1 MDMGFDATWCI
12 YSAFLN
18 FFSRWDDF
26 IDGIDAPIFFKKS
39 ASFIGASVASGVGFS
54 LMGLLFPPARRQH
67 RCGAL
72 LAAITATRFA
82 GVSWETS
89 AAKKIVK
96 AFEKADVVS
105 KYNSVISEYWSKIAT
120 AFDVSAKKVDADWEQ
135 YLQNLSTLIQS
146 CDQSSIREQSEELRS
161 LLVFLGQCP
170 QKLSPQLSILEKG
183 MFNMSNLFEKYRSA
197 GNDEAALMVANN
209 EFNKAPGDKAAFEQ
223 YFSFVCSLGTS
234 LPSLLDRQ
242 AALDKAAVALEYF
255 KENAELDEKLV
266 EWILAKQTSLED
278 CYEALAREDNELMK
292 KQALDVENENNT
304 VLKRLFDLRDELQE
318 VKTTGCV

>member
-1 MDMGFDATWCI
+1 
-12 YSAFLN
+12 
-18 FFSRWDDF
+18 
-26 IDGIDAPIFFKKS
+26 
-39 ASFIGASVASGVGFS
+39 
-54 LMGLLFPPARRQH
+54 
-67 RCGAL
+67 
-72 LAAITATRFA
+72 
-82 GVSWETS
+82 
-89 AAKKIVK
+89 
-96 AFEKADVVS
+96 
-105 KYNSVISEYWSKIAT
+105 
-120 AFDVSAKKVDADWEQ
+120 
-135 YLQNLSTLIQS
+135 
-146 CDQSSIREQSEELRS
+146 
-161 LLVFLGQCP
+161 
-170 QKLSPQLSILEKG
+170 
-183 MFNMSNLFEKYRSA
+183 MSNLFEKYRSA

-318 VKTTGCV
+318 VKTRDAFDDVLNRIRLEDGKLDQDAFTEEQKRVYDTLSRAHTSLITGKTAELEREENMDYNSRAVSFFADAFSKFKKDENRYTKNEDALKRLADTYLFAFDANRLLPATVAYYNYIYQYIFDKLSEDGKLFLTRLATEKDRTRW

>member
-1 MDMGFDATWCI
+1 
-12 YSAFLN
+12 
-18 FFSRWDDF
+18 
-26 IDGIDAPIFFKKS
+26 
-39 ASFIGASVASGVGFS
+39 
-54 LMGLLFPPARRQH
+54 
-67 RCGAL
+67 
-72 LAAITATRFA
+72 
-82 GVSWETS
+82 
-89 AAKKIVK
+89 
-96 AFEKADVVS
+96 
-105 KYNSVISEYWSKIAT
+105 
-120 AFDVSAKKVDADWEQ
+120 
-135 YLQNLSTLIQS
+135 
-146 CDQSSIREQSEELRS
+146 
-161 LLVFLGQCP
+161 
-170 QKLSPQLSILEKG
+170 

-266 EWILAKQTSLED
+266 ERILAKQTSLED

-318 VKTTGCV
+318 VKTRDAFDDVLNRIRLEDGKLDQDAFTEEQKRVYDTLSRAHTSLITGKTAELEREENMDYNSRAVSFFADAFSKFKKDENRYTKNEDALKSLADTYLLAFDANRLLPATVAYYNYIYQYIFDKLSEDGKLFLTRLATEKDRTRW

>member
-1 MDMGFDATWCI
+1 
-12 YSAFLN
+12 
-18 FFSRWDDF
+18 
-26 IDGIDAPIFFKKS
+26 
-39 ASFIGASVASGVGFS
+39 
-54 LMGLLFPPARRQH
+54 
-67 RCGAL
+67 
-72 LAAITATRFA
+72 
-82 GVSWETS
+82 
-89 AAKKIVK
+89 
-96 AFEKADVVS
+96 
-105 KYNSVISEYWSKIAT
+105 
-120 AFDVSAKKVDADWEQ
+120 
-135 YLQNLSTLIQS
+135 
-146 CDQSSIREQSEELRS
+146 
-161 LLVFLGQCP
+161 
-170 QKLSPQLSILEKG
+170 
-183 MFNMSNLFEKYRSA
+183 MSNLFEKYRSA

-266 EWILAKQTSLED
+266 EWILAKQTSLGD

-318 VKTTGCV
+318 VKTRDAFDDVLNRIRLEDGKLDQDAFTEEQKRVYDTLSRAHTSLITGKTAELEREENMDYNSRAVSFFADAFSKFKKDENRYTKNEDALKSLADTYLFAFDANRLLPATVAYYNYIYQYIFDKLSEDGKLFLTRLATEKDRTRW

>member
-1 MDMGFDATWCI
+1 
-12 YSAFLN
+12 
-18 FFSRWDDF
+18 
-26 IDGIDAPIFFKKS
+26 
-39 ASFIGASVASGVGFS
+39 
-54 LMGLLFPPARRQH
+54 
-67 RCGAL
+67 
-72 LAAITATRFA
+72 
-82 GVSWETS
+82 
-89 AAKKIVK
+89 
-96 AFEKADVVS
+96 
-105 KYNSVISEYWSKIAT
+105 
-120 AFDVSAKKVDADWEQ
+120 
-135 YLQNLSTLIQS
+135 
-146 CDQSSIREQSEELRS
+146 
-161 LLVFLGQCP
+161 
-170 QKLSPQLSILEKG
+170 

-318 VKTTGCV
+318 VKTRDAFDDVLNRIRLEDGKLDQDAFTEEQKRVYDTLSRAHTSLITGKTAELEREENMDYNSRAVSFFADAFSKFKKDENRYTKNEDALKSLADPYLFAFDANRLLPATVAYYNYIYQYIFDKLSEDGKLFLTRLATEKDRTRW

>member
-1 MDMGFDATWCI
+1 
-12 YSAFLN
+12 
-18 FFSRWDDF
+18 
-26 IDGIDAPIFFKKS
+26 
-39 ASFIGASVASGVGFS
+39 
-54 LMGLLFPPARRQH
+54 
-67 RCGAL
+67 
-72 LAAITATRFA
+72 
-82 GVSWETS
+82 
-89 AAKKIVK
+89 
-96 AFEKADVVS
+96 
-105 KYNSVISEYWSKIAT
+105 
-120 AFDVSAKKVDADWEQ
+120 
-135 YLQNLSTLIQS
+135 
-146 CDQSSIREQSEELRS
+146 
-161 LLVFLGQCP
+161 
-170 QKLSPQLSILEKG
+170 

-292 KQALDVENENNT
+292 KQALGVENENNT

-318 VKTTGCV
+318 VKTRDAFDDVLNRIRLEDGKLDQDAFTEEQKRVYDTLSRAHTSLITGKTAELEREENMDYNSRAVSFFADAFSKFKKDENRYTKNEDALKSLADTYLFAFDANRLLPATVAYYNYIYQYIFDKLSEDGKLFLTRLATEKDRTRW

>member
-1 MDMGFDATWCI
+1 
-12 YSAFLN
+12 
-18 FFSRWDDF
+18 
-26 IDGIDAPIFFKKS
+26 
-39 ASFIGASVASGVGFS
+39 
-54 LMGLLFPPARRQH
+54 
-67 RCGAL
+67 
-72 LAAITATRFA
+72 
-82 GVSWETS
+82 
-89 AAKKIVK
+89 
-96 AFEKADVVS
+96 
-105 KYNSVISEYWSKIAT
+105 
-120 AFDVSAKKVDADWEQ
+120 
-135 YLQNLSTLIQS
+135 
-146 CDQSSIREQSEELRS
+146 
-161 LLVFLGQCP
+161 
-170 QKLSPQLSILEKG
+170 

-255 KENAELDEKLV
+255 KENAELD
-266 EWILAKQTSLED
+266 AKQTSLED

-318 VKTTGCV
+318 VKTRDAFDDVLNRIRLEDGKLDQDAFTEEQKRVYDTLSRAHTSLITGKTAELEREENMDYNSRAVSFFADAFSKFKKDENRYTKNEDALKSLADTYLFAFDANRLLPATVAYYNYIYQYIFDKLSEDGKLFLTRLATEKDRTRW

>member
-1 MDMGFDATWCI
+1 
-12 YSAFLN
+12 
-18 FFSRWDDF
+18 
-26 IDGIDAPIFFKKS
+26 
-39 ASFIGASVASGVGFS
+39 
-54 LMGLLFPPARRQH
+54 
-67 RCGAL
+67 
-72 LAAITATRFA
+72 
-82 GVSWETS
+82 
-89 AAKKIVK
+89 
-96 AFEKADVVS
+96 
-105 KYNSVISEYWSKIAT
+105 
-120 AFDVSAKKVDADWEQ
+120 
-135 YLQNLSTLIQS
+135 
-146 CDQSSIREQSEELRS
+146 
-161 LLVFLGQCP
+161 
-170 QKLSPQLSILEKG
+170 

-278 CYEALAREDNELMK
+278 CYEAVAREDNELMK
-292 KQALDVENENNT
+292 KQALDVENENKT

-318 VKTTGCV
+318 GKTRDAFDDVLNRIRLEDGKLDQDAFTEEQKRVYDTLSRAHTSLITGKTAELEREENMDYNSRAVSFFADAFSKFKKDENRYTKNEDALKSLADTYLFAFAANRLLPATVAYYNYIYQYLFDKLSEDGKLFLTRLATEKDRTRW

>member
-1 MDMGFDATWCI
+1 
-12 YSAFLN
+12 
-18 FFSRWDDF
+18 
-26 IDGIDAPIFFKKS
+26 
-39 ASFIGASVASGVGFS
+39 
-54 LMGLLFPPARRQH
+54 
-67 RCGAL
+67 
-72 LAAITATRFA
+72 
-82 GVSWETS
+82 
-89 AAKKIVK
+89 
-96 AFEKADVVS
+96 
-105 KYNSVISEYWSKIAT
+105 
-120 AFDVSAKKVDADWEQ
+120 
-135 YLQNLSTLIQS
+135 
-146 CDQSSIREQSEELRS
+146 
-161 LLVFLGQCP
+161 
-170 QKLSPQLSILEKG
+170 
-183 MFNMSNLFEKYRSA
+183 MSNLFEKYRSA

-304 VLKRLFDLRDELQE
+304 VLKRLFDLRDGLQE
-318 VKTTGCV
+318 VKTRDAFDDVLNRIRLEDGKLDQDAFTEEQKRVYDTLSRAHTSLITGKTAELEREENMDYNSRAVSFFADAFSKFKKDENRYTKNEDALKSLADTYLFAFDANRLLPATVAYYNYIYQYIFDKLSEDGKLFLTRLATEKDRTRW

>member
-1 MDMGFDATWCI
+1 
-12 YSAFLN
+12 
-18 FFSRWDDF
+18 
-26 IDGIDAPIFFKKS
+26 
-39 ASFIGASVASGVGFS
+39 
-54 LMGLLFPPARRQH
+54 
-67 RCGAL
+67 
-72 LAAITATRFA
+72 
-82 GVSWETS
+82 
-89 AAKKIVK
+89 
-96 AFEKADVVS
+96 
-105 KYNSVISEYWSKIAT
+105 
-120 AFDVSAKKVDADWEQ
+120 
-135 YLQNLSTLIQS
+135 
-146 CDQSSIREQSEELRS
+146 
-161 LLVFLGQCP
+161 
-170 QKLSPQLSILEKG
+170 
-183 MFNMSNLFEKYRSA
+183 MSNLFEKYRSA

-278 CYEALAREDNELMK
+278 WYEALAREDNELMK

-318 VKTTGCV
+318 VKTRDAFDDVLNRIRLEDGKLDQDAFTEEQKRVYDTLSRAHTSLITGKTAELEREENMDYNSRAVSFFADAFSKFKKDENRYTKNEDALKSLADTYLFAFDANRLLPATVAYYNYIYQYIFDKLSEDGKLFLTRLATEKDRTRW

>member
-1 MDMGFDATWCI
+1 
-12 YSAFLN
+12 
-18 FFSRWDDF
+18 
-26 IDGIDAPIFFKKS
+26 
-39 ASFIGASVASGVGFS
+39 
-54 LMGLLFPPARRQH
+54 
-67 RCGAL
+67 
-72 LAAITATRFA
+72 
-82 GVSWETS
+82 
-89 AAKKIVK
+89 
-96 AFEKADVVS
+96 
-105 KYNSVISEYWSKIAT
+105 
-120 AFDVSAKKVDADWEQ
+120 
-135 YLQNLSTLIQS
+135 
-146 CDQSSIREQSEELRS
+146 
-161 LLVFLGQCP
+161 
-170 QKLSPQLSILEKG
+170 
-183 MFNMSNLFEKYRSA
+183 MSNLFEKYRSA

-209 EFNKAPGDKAAFEQ
+209 EFNKARGDKAAFEQ

-318 VKTTGCV
+318 VKTRDAFDDVLNRIRLEDGKLDQDAFTEEQKRVYDTLSRAHTSLITGKTAELEREENMDYNSRAVSFFADAFSKFKKDENRYTKNEDALKSLADTYLFAFDANRLLPATVAYYNYIYQYIFDKLSEDGKLFLTRLATEKDRTRW

>member
-1 MDMGFDATWCI
+1 
-12 YSAFLN
+12 
-18 FFSRWDDF
+18 
-26 IDGIDAPIFFKKS
+26 
-39 ASFIGASVASGVGFS
+39 
-54 LMGLLFPPARRQH
+54 
-67 RCGAL
+67 
-72 LAAITATRFA
+72 
-82 GVSWETS
+82 
-89 AAKKIVK
+89 
-96 AFEKADVVS
+96 
-105 KYNSVISEYWSKIAT
+105 
-120 AFDVSAKKVDADWEQ
+120 
-135 YLQNLSTLIQS
+135 
-146 CDQSSIREQSEELRS
+146 
-161 LLVFLGQCP
+161 
-170 QKLSPQLSILEKG
+170 

-266 EWILAKQTSLED
+266 EWILATQTSLED

-318 VKTTGCV
+318 VKTRDAFDDVLNRIRLEDGKLDQDAFTEEQKRVYDTLSRAHTSLITGKTAELEREENMDYNSRAVSFFADAFSKFKKDENRYTKNEDALKSLADTYLFAFDANRLLPATVAYYNYIYQYIFDKLSEDGKLFLTRLATEKDRTRW

>member
-1 MDMGFDATWCI
+1 
-12 YSAFLN
+12 
-18 FFSRWDDF
+18 
-26 IDGIDAPIFFKKS
+26 
-39 ASFIGASVASGVGFS
+39 
-54 LMGLLFPPARRQH
+54 
-67 RCGAL
+67 
-72 LAAITATRFA
+72 
-82 GVSWETS
+82 
-89 AAKKIVK
+89 
-96 AFEKADVVS
+96 
-105 KYNSVISEYWSKIAT
+105 
-120 AFDVSAKKVDADWEQ
+120 
-135 YLQNLSTLIQS
+135 
-146 CDQSSIREQSEELRS
+146 
-161 LLVFLGQCP
+161 
-170 QKLSPQLSILEKG
+170 

-266 EWILAKQTSLED
+266 EGILAKQTSLED

-318 VKTTGCV
+318 VKTRDAFDDVLNRIRLEDGKLDQDAFTEEQKRVYDTLSRAHTSLITGKTAELEREENMDYNSRAVSFFADAFSKFKKDENRYTKNEDALKSLADTYLFAFDANRLLPATVAYYNYIYQYIFDKLSEDGKLFLTRLATEKDRTRW

>member
-1 MDMGFDATWCI
+1 
-12 YSAFLN
+12 
-18 FFSRWDDF
+18 
-26 IDGIDAPIFFKKS
+26 
-39 ASFIGASVASGVGFS
+39 
-54 LMGLLFPPARRQH
+54 
-67 RCGAL
+67 
-72 LAAITATRFA
+72 
-82 GVSWETS
+82 
-89 AAKKIVK
+89 
-96 AFEKADVVS
+96 
-105 KYNSVISEYWSKIAT
+105 
-120 AFDVSAKKVDADWEQ
+120 
-135 YLQNLSTLIQS
+135 
-146 CDQSSIREQSEELRS
+146 
-161 LLVFLGQCP
+161 
-170 QKLSPQLSILEKG
+170 

-266 EWILAKQTSLED
+266 ERILAKQTSLED

-318 VKTTGCV
+318 VKTRDAFDDVLNRIRLEDGKLDQDAFTEEQKRVYDTLSRAHTSLITGKTAELEREENMDYNSRAVSFFADAFSKFKKDENRYTKNEDALKSLADTYLFAFDANRLLPATVAYYNYIYQYIFDKLSEDGKLFLTRLATEKDRTRW

>member
-1 MDMGFDATWCI
+1 
-12 YSAFLN
+12 
-18 FFSRWDDF
+18 
-26 IDGIDAPIFFKKS
+26 
-39 ASFIGASVASGVGFS
+39 
-54 LMGLLFPPARRQH
+54 
-67 RCGAL
+67 
-72 LAAITATRFA
+72 
-82 GVSWETS
+82 
-89 AAKKIVK
+89 
-96 AFEKADVVS
+96 
-105 KYNSVISEYWSKIAT
+105 
-120 AFDVSAKKVDADWEQ
+120 
-135 YLQNLSTLIQS
+135 
-146 CDQSSIREQSEELRS
+146 
-161 LLVFLGQCP
+161 
-170 QKLSPQLSILEKG
+170 

-318 VKTTGCV
+318 VKTRDAFDDVLNRIRLEDGKLDQDAFTEEQKRVYDTLSRAHTSLITGKTAELAREENMDYNSRAVSFFADAFSKFKKDENRYTKNEDALKSLADTYLFAFDANRLLPATVAYYNYIYQYIFDKLSEDGKLFLTRLATEKDRTRW

>member
-1 MDMGFDATWCI
+1 
-12 YSAFLN
+12 
-18 FFSRWDDF
+18 
-26 IDGIDAPIFFKKS
+26 
-39 ASFIGASVASGVGFS
+39 
-54 LMGLLFPPARRQH
+54 
-67 RCGAL
+67 
-72 LAAITATRFA
+72 
-82 GVSWETS
+82 
-89 AAKKIVK
+89 
-96 AFEKADVVS
+96 
-105 KYNSVISEYWSKIAT
+105 
-120 AFDVSAKKVDADWEQ
+120 
-135 YLQNLSTLIQS
+135 
-146 CDQSSIREQSEELRS
+146 
-161 LLVFLGQCP
+161 
-170 QKLSPQLSILEKG
+170 

-266 EWILAKQTSLED
+266 EWILAKQMSLED

-318 VKTTGCV
+318 VKTRDAFDDVLNRIRLEDGKLDQDAFTEEQKRVYDTLSRAHTSLITGKTAELEREENMDYNSRAVSFFADAFSKFKKDENRYTKNEDALKSLADTYLFAFDANRLLPATVAYYNYIYQYIFDKLSEDGKLFLTRLATEKDRTRW

>member
-1 MDMGFDATWCI
+1 
-12 YSAFLN
+12 
-18 FFSRWDDF
+18 
-26 IDGIDAPIFFKKS
+26 
-39 ASFIGASVASGVGFS
+39 
-54 LMGLLFPPARRQH
+54 
-67 RCGAL
+67 
-72 LAAITATRFA
+72 
-82 GVSWETS
+82 
-89 AAKKIVK
+89 
-96 AFEKADVVS
+96 
-105 KYNSVISEYWSKIAT
+105 
-120 AFDVSAKKVDADWEQ
+120 
-135 YLQNLSTLIQS
+135 
-146 CDQSSIREQSEELRS
+146 
-161 LLVFLGQCP
+161 
-170 QKLSPQLSILEKG
+170 

-278 CYEALAREDNELMK
+278 CHEALAREDNELMK

-318 VKTTGCV
+318 VKTRDAFGDVLNRIRLEDGKLDQDAFTEEQKRVYDTLSRAHTSLITGKTAELEREENMDYNSRAVSFFADAFSKFKKDENRYTKNEDALKSLADTYLFAFDANRLLPATVAYYNYIYQYIFDKLSEDGKLFLTRLATEKDRTRW

>member
-1 MDMGFDATWCI
+1 
-12 YSAFLN
+12 
-18 FFSRWDDF
+18 
-26 IDGIDAPIFFKKS
+26 
-39 ASFIGASVASGVGFS
+39 
-54 LMGLLFPPARRQH
+54 
-67 RCGAL
+67 
-72 LAAITATRFA
+72 
-82 GVSWETS
+82 
-89 AAKKIVK
+89 
-96 AFEKADVVS
+96 
-105 KYNSVISEYWSKIAT
+105 
-120 AFDVSAKKVDADWEQ
+120 
-135 YLQNLSTLIQS
+135 
-146 CDQSSIREQSEELRS
+146 
-161 LLVFLGQCP
+161 
-170 QKLSPQLSILEKG
+170 
-183 MFNMSNLFEKYRSA
+183 MSNLFEKYRSA

-318 VKTTGCV
+318 VKTRDAFDDVLNRIRLEDGKLDQDAFTEEQKRVYDTLSRAHTSLITGKTAELEREENMDYNSRAVSFFADAFSKFKKDENRYTKNEDTLKSLADTYLFAFDANRLLPATVAYYNYIYQYIFDKLSEDGKLFLTRLATEKDRTRW

>member
-1 MDMGFDATWCI
+1 
-12 YSAFLN
+12 
-18 FFSRWDDF
+18 
-26 IDGIDAPIFFKKS
+26 
-39 ASFIGASVASGVGFS
+39 
-54 LMGLLFPPARRQH
+54 
-67 RCGAL
+67 
-72 LAAITATRFA
+72 
-82 GVSWETS
+82 
-89 AAKKIVK
+89 
-96 AFEKADVVS
+96 
-105 KYNSVISEYWSKIAT
+105 
-120 AFDVSAKKVDADWEQ
+120 
-135 YLQNLSTLIQS
+135 
-146 CDQSSIREQSEELRS
+146 
-161 LLVFLGQCP
+161 
-170 QKLSPQLSILEKG
+170 

-266 EWILAKQTSLED
+266 EWTLGKQTSLED

-318 VKTTGCV
+318 VKTRDAFDDVLNRIRLEDGKLDQDAFTEEQKRVYDTLSRAHSSLITGKTAELEREENMDYNSRAVSFFADAFSKFKKDENRYTKNEDALKSLADTYLFAFDANRLLPATVAYYNYIYQYIFDKLSEDGKLFLTRLATEKDRTRW

>member
-1 MDMGFDATWCI
+1 
-12 YSAFLN
+12 
-18 FFSRWDDF
+18 
-26 IDGIDAPIFFKKS
+26 
-39 ASFIGASVASGVGFS
+39 
-54 LMGLLFPPARRQH
+54 
-67 RCGAL
+67 
-72 LAAITATRFA
+72 
-82 GVSWETS
+82 
-89 AAKKIVK
+89 
-96 AFEKADVVS
+96 
-105 KYNSVISEYWSKIAT
+105 
-120 AFDVSAKKVDADWEQ
+120 
-135 YLQNLSTLIQS
+135 
-146 CDQSSIREQSEELRS
+146 
-161 LLVFLGQCP
+161 
-170 QKLSPQLSILEKG
+170 

-318 VKTTGCV
+318 VKTRDAFDDVLNRIRLEDGKLDQDAFTEEQKRVYDTLSRAVQFDH

>member
-1 MDMGFDATWCI
+1 
-12 YSAFLN
+12 
-18 FFSRWDDF
+18 
-26 IDGIDAPIFFKKS
+26 
-39 ASFIGASVASGVGFS
+39 
-54 LMGLLFPPARRQH
+54 
-67 RCGAL
+67 
-72 LAAITATRFA
+72 
-82 GVSWETS
+82 
-89 AAKKIVK
+89 
-96 AFEKADVVS
+96 
-105 KYNSVISEYWSKIAT
+105 
-120 AFDVSAKKVDADWEQ
+120 
-135 YLQNLSTLIQS
+135 
-146 CDQSSIREQSEELRS
+146 
-161 LLVFLGQCP
+161 
-170 QKLSPQLSILEKG
+170 

-318 VKTTGCV
+318 VKTRDAFDDVLNRIRLEDGKLDQDAFTEEQKRVYDTLSRAHTSLITGKTAELEREETMDYNSRAVSFFADAFSKFKKDENRYTKNEDALKSLADTYLFAFDANRLLPATVAYYNYIYQYIFDKLSEDGKLFLTRLATEKDRTRW

>member
-1 MDMGFDATWCI
+1 
-12 YSAFLN
+12 
-18 FFSRWDDF
+18 
-26 IDGIDAPIFFKKS
+26 
-39 ASFIGASVASGVGFS
+39 
-54 LMGLLFPPARRQH
+54 
-67 RCGAL
+67 
-72 LAAITATRFA
+72 
-82 GVSWETS
+82 
-89 AAKKIVK
+89 
-96 AFEKADVVS
+96 
-105 KYNSVISEYWSKIAT
+105 
-120 AFDVSAKKVDADWEQ
+120 
-135 YLQNLSTLIQS
+135 
-146 CDQSSIREQSEELRS
+146 
-161 LLVFLGQCP
+161 
-170 QKLSPQLSILEKG
+170 
-183 MFNMSNLFEKYRSA
+183 MSNLFEKYRSA

-266 EWILAKQTSLED
+266 EWILANQTSLED

-318 VKTTGCV
+318 VKTRDAFDDVLNRIRLEDGKLDQDAFTEEQKRVYDTLSRAHTSLITGKTAELEREENMDYNSRAVSFFADAFSKFKKDENRYTKNEDALKSLADTYLFAFDANRLLPATVAYYNYIYQYIFDKLSEDGKLFLTRLATEKDRTRW

>member
-1 MDMGFDATWCI
+1 
-12 YSAFLN
+12 
-18 FFSRWDDF
+18 
-26 IDGIDAPIFFKKS
+26 
-39 ASFIGASVASGVGFS
+39 
-54 LMGLLFPPARRQH
+54 
-67 RCGAL
+67 
-72 LAAITATRFA
+72 
-82 GVSWETS
+82 
-89 AAKKIVK
+89 
-96 AFEKADVVS
+96 
-105 KYNSVISEYWSKIAT
+105 
-120 AFDVSAKKVDADWEQ
+120 
-135 YLQNLSTLIQS
+135 
-146 CDQSSIREQSEELRS
+146 
-161 LLVFLGQCP
+161 
-170 QKLSPQLSILEKG
+170 

-278 CYEALAREDNELMK
+278 CYEALAPEDNELMK

-318 VKTTGCV
+318 VKTRDAFDDVLNRIRLEDGKLDQDAFTEEQKRVYDTLSRAHTSLITGKTAELEREENMDYNSRAVSFFADAFSKFKKDENRYTKNEDALKSLADTYLFAFDANRLLPATVAYYNYIYQYIFDKLSEDGKLFLTRLATEKDRTRW